1 MIEKK
6 GYPSPHTV
14 TKDQQPQKQHRQGVA
29 VETFITLQPKD
40 TKTPIIINTAH
51 IIVAYVSPGGTT
63 LMLTNGGTIQT
74 RYPISALERH
84 LNQVATVYSLT
95 QEHAPKTGAKNKE
108 RSR

>member
-14 TKDQQPQKQHRQGVA
+14 TQDKTVETKHRQGVA

-84 LNQVATVYSLT
+84 LNQVATVYSFT
-95 QEHAPKTGAKNKE
+95 QEHAPKTGAKNKG